1 MPAAAEEARALP
13 DHLILFDGVCNLC
26 NGAVRFIIQRDR
38 RQIFHFAT
46 LQSETARR
54 LLGADGTEDAITL
67 VYWRHGR
74 PLVRSTAALH
84 VARELSGA
92 WPLAY
97 GLILV
102 PRFLRDALY
111 NYVARNR
118 YRWYGRRET
127 CMLPD
132 PGLAARFLP

>member
-1 MPAAAEEARALP
+1 MPAAAEETRTLP
-13 DHLILFDGVCNLC
+13 HHLILFDGVCNLC
-26 NGAVRFIIQRDR
+26 NGAVRFIIKRDHR
-38 RQIFHFAT
+38 RIFHFAT
-46 LQSETARR
+46 LQSDTASR
-54 LLGADGTEDAITL
+54 LLGADDTPAATTL

-74 PLVRSTAALH
+74 PLVRSKAALH

-97 GLILV
+97 TLILV

-111 NYVARNR
+111 NHVARNR
-118 YRWYGRRET
+118 YRWYGKRET
-127 CMLPD
+127 CMIPE